1 MARIVAIVSGGLDSV
16 VLAHHLVDQGND
28 LLMLSIDYGQRHRKE
43 HEFARRTA
51 DRLNADYEVVDLRN
65 IATMLPGYSLT
76 DSKVDVPD
84 QHYTAPGS
92 VNVVP
97 NRNVILLSVAFGRA
111 AAEKADKVAIGTVA
125 GDDATAPD
133 CSRAFIDA
141 FNTMERVATAGYAPE
156 GLEVVAPFIDMPK
169 HEVINVGERLG
180 VPWQE
185 TWSCFNNYE
194 SQCGLCAAC
203 QDRRLAFQKSD
214 VSDPTQ
220 YRSA

>member
-16 VLAHHLVDQGND
+16 VLAHELVDQGND

-43 HEFARRTA
+43 HEFAQRTA
-51 DRLNADYEVVDLRN
+51 DRLSADYEVVDLRN

-76 DSKVDVPD
+76 DNRVDVPD

-169 HEVINVGERLG
+169 HEVINLGERLG

-185 TWSCFNNYE
+185 TWSCFNNYDL
-194 SQCGLCAAC
+194 QCGLCAAC
-203 QDRRLAFQKSD
+203 QDRQLAFQKSD

>member
-16 VLAHHLVDQGND
+16 VLAHELVDQGND

-43 HEFARRTA
+43 HEFAQRTA
-51 DRLNADYEVVDLRN
+51 DRLSADYEVVDLRN

-76 DSKVDVPD
+76 DSSVDVPD

-169 HEVINVGERLG
+169 HEVINLGERLG

-185 TWSCFNNYE
+185 TWSCFNNYDL
-194 SQCGLCAAC
+194 QCGLCAAC
-203 QDRRLAFQKSD
+203 QDRQLAFQKSD